1 MLTRLETATRV
12 VAWRYL
18 VVFCIA
24 LLIAADPALGQR
36 PATFAHPGLLATQK
50 QLDGFKSAVNADQP
64 NAIKEAYKLVQ
75 DDPRS
80 SSAYRPTPMAV
91 VEVASNAM
99 TPGETAMKDDSMA
112 AYLNALQWVKSG
124 DAKHRDKAIE
134 ILNAWAT
141 TFQSINAVKT
151 DKGGSL
157 RQAALEASWTLPVWL
172 NAAEIV
178 RHYKQGGGRWQP
190 KDIAAFD
197 RFTSKLYE
205 ESRKAQGRKSNWGAA
220 AAMAAMALGVYQ
232 NDQSRYAEGLQQTKA
247 LLQEL
252 VSPDGEVFEL
262 RTRDCSHPQFTL
274 TAFVQAAAIASNQ
287 GDSSV
292 WLTAKQGGSPA
303 LARGLEYMATALTQG
318 SSARDCR
325 VKGGRPGAVL
335 NGYADIAVYEYGR
348 LGFSVPRFSETVRA
362 RGLDSASSQFVGW
375 SGVIY
380 GRP

>member
-1 MLTRLETATRV
+1 MLTRLETAAR
-12 VAWRYL
+12 AL
-18 VVFCIA
+18 VWQRLLVICIA
-24 LLIAADPALGQR
+24 LLVAANPALAQR

-50 QLDGFKSAVNADQP
+50 QLDGFKAAVNAEQP
-64 NAIKEAYKLVQ
+64 NAIKEAYQLVQ

-80 SSAYRPTPMAV
+80 SSAYRPTPTAV
-91 VEVASNAM
+91 VEVTSGTTTA
-99 TPGETAMKDDSMA
+99 GETAIKGDAMA

-124 DAKHRDKAIE
+124 DARHRDKAVE
-134 ILNAWAT
+134 ILNAWAA
-141 TFQSINAVKT
+141 TFQSIRAVKT

-157 RQAALEASWTLPVWL
+157 KQAALEASWTLPVWL
-172 NAAEIV
+172 NAAEII
-178 RHYKQGGGRWQP
+178 RHHGQGAARWPPQ
-190 KDIAAFD
+190 DIAAFD
-197 RFTSKLYE
+197 RFASKLYE

-232 NDQSRYAEGLQQTKA
+232 NDQVRYAQGLQQTKA

-262 RTRDCSHPQFTL
+262 RSRDCGHPQFTL

-292 WLTAKQGGSPA
+292 WLTGNQGGAPA

-325 VKGGRPGAVL
+325 VNGGLPGAVL
-335 NGYADIAVYEYGR
+335 SGYANIAILEYGK
-348 LGFSVPRFSETVRA
+348 LKVPLPRFSEAVRA
-362 RGLDSASSQFVGW
+362 KGLDGASGQFVGW
-375 SGVIY
+375 SGVMY